1 MRRNLLIT
9 ALVASAAILAYFF
22 FFQKE
27 DSRQVNEVLYT
38 VEQAAFPITVVATGE
53 LDSKKSVKIRGPQG
67 MRAARIF
74 ETTISDLVP
83 EGTILQEGDYVG
95 KLDQTELANRM
106 GNIQVEIDRIKTQL
120 EQAKIDTAINMRDTR
135 DQIVNTQF
143 TLKEKRLSVD
153 LNKYEAKSI
162 IRQTQLE
169 LEKAERD
176 YQQLLEQYDLKQQ
189 QADAQIEEI
198 MTNLRKN
205 EMEMQQLLDL
215 SDQFTITAPSDG
227 MLIYSRDWNGK
238 KEPGSRVTTW
248 DPVVAELPDLTDMI
262 SKLYVNE
269 VDISKV
275 TKGQPVDIQ
284 IDAFPDVAYTGTV
297 IQVANIGEQVRGY
310 DTKVFEVI
318 VQVNETDSIM
328 RPAMTTSNEVLTA
341 LYEEVL
347 TVPLEAIQSDS
358 LSYVYVKPGN
368 QITAREIITG
378 SANNNAI
385 MVKHGL
391 EVGDQ
396 VLLTLPDPNREY
408 PVEPIDPAIKSKIEA
423 ELAAE
428 LAKRKAEA
436 QKRAAM
442 IKDMDIR
449 TSDGGSSG
457 GMIIFN

>member
-1 MRRNLLIT
+1 MRRNLIIT
-9 ALVASAAILAYFF
+9 TLVIVSALLAYFF

-27 DSRQVNEVLYT
+27 DKQQINEVRYT
-38 VEQAAFPITVVATGE
+38 VSPTDFPITVVATGE

-67 MRAARIF
+67 MRSARIF

-83 EGTILQEGDYVG
+83 EGTLLKAGDYVG

-106 GNIQVEIDRIKTQL
+106 GNIQVEIDKIKTQL
-120 EQAKIDTAINMRDTR
+120 EQAKIDTAITLRDMR

-153 LNKYEAKSI
+153 LNKYEAQSI

-176 YQQLLEQYDLKQQ
+176 YQQLLEQYELRKQQ
-189 QADAQIEEI
+189 ANAQIEEI

-215 SDQFTITAPSDG
+215 SDQFTITAPNDG

-238 KEPGSRVTTW
+238 KEPGSRVTAW
-248 DPVVAELPDLTDMI
+248 DPVVAELPDLSDMI

-275 TKGQPVDIQ
+275 MKGQPVAIQ
-284 IDAFPDVAYTGTV
+284 IDAFPDLAYTGTV

-328 RPAMTTSNEVLTA
+328 RPAMTSSNEILTA
-341 LYEEVL
+341 LYDEVL
-347 TVPLEAIQSDS
+347 SVPLEAMQADS
-358 LSYVYVKPGN
+358 LSYVYVIKGN
-368 QITAREIITG
+368 QITAREIIPG
-378 SANNNAI
+378 PANDNAVI
-385 MVKHGL
+385 VKHGL
-391 EVGDQ
+391 QAGEQ
-396 VLLTLPDPNREY
+396 VLLTLPDPNQTY
-408 PVEPIDPAIKSKIEA
+408 PVEPIDPTIKQQIETA
-423 ELAAE
+423 LAAE

-436 QKRAAM
+436 QKRAASIREM
-442 IKDMDIR
+442 NIR
-449 TSDGGSSG
+449 TSDGSG
-457 GMIIFN
+457 GGGIIIIN

>member
-1 MRRNLLIT
+1 MRRNIIIT
-9 ALVASAAILAYFF
+9 ALVVLAAILSYFF
-22 FFQKE
+22 FFQKK
-27 DSRQVNEVLYT
+27 DTQQVNEVLYT

-67 MRAARIF
+67 MRSARIF

-106 GNIQVEIDRIKTQL
+106 GNIQVEIDKIKTQL
-120 EQAKIDTAINMRDTR
+120 EQAKIDTAINMRDMR

-143 TLKEKRLSVD
+143 SLKEKRLSVD

-176 YQQLLEQYDLKQQ
+176 YQQLLEQYELKQR

-205 EMEMQQLLDL
+205 EMEMQQLLSL

-238 KEPGSRVTTW
+238 KEPGSRVTAW

-275 TKGQPVDIQ
+275 TKGQPVDIK

-347 TVPLEAIQSDS
+347 SVPLEAIQADS
-358 LSYVYVKPGN
+358 LSYVYVMNGK
-368 QITAREIITG
+368 QITAREVIPG
-378 SANNNAI
+378 PANNNGI
-385 MVKHGL
+385 MIKHGL
-391 EVGDQ
+391 QAGEQ
-396 VLLTLPDPNREY
+396 VLLTLPDPNKEY
-408 PVEPIDPAIKSKIEA
+408 PVEPIDPAIKTQIQA

-428 LAKRKAEA
+428 LAQRKAEA
-436 QKRAAM
+436 QKRAAS
-442 IKDMDIR
+442 IKEMNIR
-449 TSDGGSSG
+449 TSDGSGGG
-457 GMIIFN
+457 GMIIIN